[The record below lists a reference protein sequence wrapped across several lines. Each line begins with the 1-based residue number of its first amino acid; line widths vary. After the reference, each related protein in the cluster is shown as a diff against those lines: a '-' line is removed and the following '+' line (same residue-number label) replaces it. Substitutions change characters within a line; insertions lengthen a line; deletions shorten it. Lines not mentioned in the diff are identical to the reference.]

1 MQSKLR
7 NTKAHYHGTFV
18 VFLCERGDRQSL
30 LITFHHTFLL
40 RTRKFSSR
48 GLSFAKSKKSG
59 NLACLQP
66 KQLCGS
72 EEQIHPVSIIFQPTL
87 VTGQKH
93 ILSKNLFPP
102 LISVLLLNISP
113 LENTS
118 HFFSKV
124 TFELGSDIS
133 FLLTSSCLFAA
144 N

>member
-1 MQSKLR
+1 MALSWSSYANALTGKVCWLPFAILFCFTQES
-7 NTKAHYHGTFV
+7 
-18 VFLCERGDRQSL
+18 
-30 LITFHHTFLL
+30 FHQEDFHWEWAFT
-40 RTRKFSSR
+40 
-48 GLSFAKSKKSG
+48 KSKKSG

-72 EEQIHPVSIIFQPTL
+72 EEQTHPESIIFQPTL
-87 VTGQKH
+87 VSGQKH
-93 ILSKNLFPP
+93 MLSKNLFPP

-124 TFELGSDIS
+124 AFELGSDIS